1 MPISWCWSRLRDS
14 VCLSRLQT
22 KVKPLYNKQKIVV
35 SFTASITG
43 FLLLEIQIL
52 FFTCISNIGAFN
64 FCDFTLCNFFIVD
77 FIKNNIIYNF
87 YVINGDYAKISSP
100 QKIRRYSI
108 YQALLQFV
116 FVSDF
121 SYQCA
126 GGRLLLWFCPTFD
139 GLDQESQTH
148 ARWFVLLDLVLNI
161 LFCKSVKLAILSFLY
176 ILAFMNK

>member
-1 MPISWCWSRLRDS
+1 MLKSSEGFSLFVKIADKGKTFVQSAQHC
-14 VCLSRLQT
+14 CLLHCKHYR
-22 KVKPLYNKQKIVV
+22 V
-35 SFTASITG
+35 FTAGNSNFVLYI
-43 FLLLEIQIL
+43 
-52 FFTCISNIGAFN
+52 ISNIGAFN

-126 GGRLLLWFCPTFD
+126 GGRLLLWFCSTFD
-139 GLDQESQTH
+139 RLDQESQTH
-148 ARWFVLLDLVLNI
+148 ARWFVLLNLVLSI